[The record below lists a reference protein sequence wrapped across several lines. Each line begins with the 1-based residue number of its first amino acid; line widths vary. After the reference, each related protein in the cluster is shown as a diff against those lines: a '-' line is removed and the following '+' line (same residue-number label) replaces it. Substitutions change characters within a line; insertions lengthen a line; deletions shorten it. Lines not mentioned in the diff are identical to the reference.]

1 MVVRFV
7 DECKYTD
14 CFVKMKKLER
24 NIFSAQG
31 IPARQGRFAHSL
43 GETFFSVSS
52 VARTAYYVQPGHI
65 HTSLQRLEDSW
76 AG

>member
-14 CFVKMKKLER
+14 CFCENESCR
-24 NIFSAQG
+24 GIFSAHKAFRRVKG
-31 IPARQGRFAHSL
+31 GSRIRL
-43 GETFFSVSS
+43 GALLSVSS

-65 HTSLQRLEDSW
+65 HTSLQRLGDSW